1 MAPSDAT
8 KQAVILRCA
17 CWLKLHVFRFMPLR
31 QDHEKEIWKRD
42 FLYVIKSSLY
52 LYTPNWVIPTLMNR
66 QFGVLCTNLHLR
78 WQKTDSAK
86 IRTRYLQS
94 RRSARRVALREN
106 NLGYTDSSL
115 ISRRSPLIVT
125 LRGGIQEYFS
135 EKHTQDQRGSN
146 PGRMHDWRG
155 SRVLYQCA
163 TSPSLYIQP
172 IAELNNELSRRVAI
186 LEGLRW

>member
-1 MAPSDAT
+1 MLVKTACSPLYAFAAISQRGNLKTGLFVCHKGFSIIVHFKLSHSNPD
-8 KQAVILRCA
+8 KQAVRSSVYISA
-17 CWLKLHVFRFMPLR
+17 FAMTKNWLGWDSNPV
-31 QDHEKEIWKRD
+31 
-42 FLYVIKSSLY
+42 
-52 LYTPNWVIPTLMNR
+52 TPVE
-66 QFGVLCTNLHLR
+66 
-78 WQKTDSAK
+78 
-86 IRTRYLQS
+86 
-94 RRSARRVALREN
+94 RSAWRVASREI

-115 ISRRSPLIVT
+115 ISRRSPIIVT

-146 PGRMHDWRG
+146 PGRMHYWRG
-155 SRVLYQCA
+155 SRALYQCA